1 MKLFNVKAEGGS
13 EIVSAIGLISND
25 IDFSKWEPV
34 LPLGIRDVA
43 AIIGKEP
50 VEALAEF
57 YETEE
62 AEGRLP
68 ENSVDVSQ
76 DDQDKSEAVGLLQ
89 QAVALFTW
97 LKIIPT
103 LDAQHDGTGR
113 QRRLGENE
121 KGLTALQEFKD
132 ERNILH
138 LAYEATDALIELMDR
153 KAWDFWTKSRKYQM
167 RKGLLIQSKEEF
179 DEYYN
184 IGSHRLFVTLL
195 PIIREVQG
203 SQVAPALGAKYLS
216 ILLAGENEKI
226 IGLLKDPAARA
237 VALLTMQKAIER
249 LPVEVIPEGI
259 VQIQQSQP
267 VNSRLKAE
275 QSARAAVAASLG
287 ADAKK
292 NIDRLQDLVAELE
305 AENITPDSFV
315 AGPIVH
321 SKGMTY

>member
-1 MKLFNVKAEGGS
+1 MKLFNVQADGSS
-13 EIVSAIGLISND
+13 EITAAIGLISND
-25 IDFSKWEPV
+25 VDFSKWEPV
-34 LPLGIRDVA
+34 LPLGIREVT
-43 AIIGKEP
+43 AIIGPEP
-50 VEALAEF
+50 VKALADF
-57 YETEE
+57 YTGTTAPDEDGSPGTV
-62 AEGRLP
+62 AAL
-68 ENSVDVSQ
+68 
-76 DDQDKSEAVGLLQ
+76 KYLQ

-113 QRRLGENE
+113 SRRLGENE

-132 ERNILH
+132 EQNILR
-138 LAYEATDALIELMDR
+138 LAYEATDALIEIMDR
-153 KAWDFWTKSRKYQM
+153 EAFPFWTESRKYNL

-203 SQVAPALGAKYLS
+203 AQVAPVLGRKYLS
-216 ILLAGENEKI
+216 LLLSGEDSEI
-226 IGLLKDPAARA
+226 TDLLKEPAARA

-249 LPVEVIPEGI
+249 LPVEVIPEGV

-267 VNSRLKAE
+267 VNSRLRAE

-292 NIDRLQDLVAELE
+292 YI
-305 AENITPDSFV
+305 ENIQDTVAQLDAEGETPDHTMP
-315 AGPIVH
+315 GPIVH
-321 SKGMTY
+321 SKGMSF